1 MEMEMEVKDEISMA
15 FERMSA
21 AAELLEQAVERM
33 AGVELQ
39 ASLERVSAREAE
51 LEEKLADAEQTIAA
65 LKASAARKTSAP
77 GTFAA
82 KEGGPLESSSLDAAL
97 GSLSVEQRIA
107 VKAGLMRGGLL
118 G

>member
-1 MEMEMEVKDEISMA
+1 MEMEMEVKDEFSLA

-21 AAELLEQAVERM
+21 AAERLEQAAERM

-51 LEEKLADAEQTIAA
+51 LEEKLAEAEQTIAV
-65 LKASAARKTSAP
+65 LKASAARKTSA
-77 GTFAA
+77 TVSFAA
-82 KEGGPLESSSLDAAL
+82 KEGGSLESSSLDAAM

>member
-21 AAELLEQAVERM
+21 AAEMLEQAVERM
-33 AGVELQ
+33 VGVELQ

-51 LEEKLADAEQTIAA
+51 LEEKLAQAEQTIAA
-65 LKASAARKTSAP
+65 LKASTTRKTLAT
-77 GTFAA
+77 GAFAA
-82 KEGGPLESSSLDAAL
+82 KDGGSVESGSLDAAL
-97 GSLSVEQRIA
+97 TSLSVEQRIA